1 MTHLKPTTRGLR
13 WRHARF
19 GTLAGIGLL
28 LAAAVGSQATPWL
41 DPLTGQRSAL
51 NKDWIGLRP
60 LESDTPILVMAG
72 HADSQGVAGPGTRG
86 AAVALAGAAPMI
98 PGITDELYWNL
109 VVAREVV
116 ALGRSRGL
124 NIRYYEP
131 PSRTIPDG
139 NDPRTNWSVG
149 RAFTAQGGY
158 ALEIHFD
165 AYGPDGIGSGL
176 IPALHRPFSRVDES
190 LASSF
195 GAYPMAFRGGLGGPR
210 RGLSLLEI
218 GKLEPPLED
227 ALRDPSRRAETVRA
241 VADRVVTALEVGL
254 NRRTVPAET
263 GLSRWPGA
271 AGNGPQALSPSAS
284 SGGE

>member
-1 MTHLKPTTRGLR
+1 MTHLIATARQSR
-13 WRHARF
+13 WRNARL
-19 GTLAGIGLL
+19 GACAGIGLV
-28 LAAAVGSQATPWL
+28 LATAISSQATPWL

-60 LESDTPILVMAG
+60 LPADTPLLVMAG
-72 HADSQGVAGPGTRG
+72 HADSQGVAGPGTSG
-86 AAVALAGAAPMI
+86 AAVALAGAQPMI

-116 ALGRSRGL
+116 AEGQRRGL

-131 PSRTIPDG
+131 PFRSIPDG

-190 LASSF
+190 LASAF

-218 GKLEPPLED
+218 GKLESPLED

-241 VADRVVTALEVGL
+241 IAGRVVTALEVGL
-254 NRRTVPAET
+254 NRRAGPTAMGV
-263 GLSRWPGA
+263 SRSPGA
-271 AGNGPQALSPSAS
+271 AGSGRPVLGPTAS
-284 SGGE
+284 SGVE